1 MACNF
6 LDDFIYFKKVGDVKH
21 KRCKKGGSMKEK
33 INIEKDDII
42 IVLLIIILFLIAIG
56 FFKLFYSV
64 PR

>member
-1 MACNF
+1 MI
-6 LDDFIYFKKVGDVKH
+6 LYTLKG
-21 KRCKKGGSMKEK
+21 KRCKNVEDAKKGGSMKEK
-33 INIEKDDII
+33 INLEKDDII